1 MKAYPD
7 TSFLCA
13 LYRLQDNSSEAAAY
27 FAAMPEPLE
36 VTTLLLY
43 EFRQA
48 VRFQIRLHRADP
60 SKGYSRA
67 QGTKMLADLKADLI
81 SGELVTIPAPWPL
94 IHLAAERLSE
104 LYTDASGHRSMDI
117 LHVATAIELGA
128 KEFLTFD
135 GNQKKLAEAEGLVVP
150 LSSLL
155 PQLELRR
162 SKSPR

>member
-13 LYRLQDNSSEAAAY
+13 LYRLQDNSAQAAAY
-27 FAAMPEPLE
+27 FAAMPGPLE

-48 VRFQIRLHRADP
+48 VRFQIRLYRHD
-60 SKGYSRA
+60 STKGYPQVEGA
-67 QGTKMLADLKADLI
+67 KMLADLKADLVNGQVI
-81 SGELVTIPAPWPL
+81 TIPGPWPQ

-104 LYTDASGHRSMDI
+104 LYKDVNGHRSMDF

-135 GNQKKLAEAEGLVVP
+135 GNQKKLAEAEGFVVP
-150 LSSLL
+150 L
-155 PQLELRR
+155 
-162 SKSPR
+162 

>member
-1 MKAYPD
+1 MKVYPD

-13 LYRLQDNSSEAAAY
+13 LYRLQVNSAEAAAC
-27 FAAMPEPLE
+27 FAAMEGPLE

-48 VRFQIRLHRADP
+48 VRFQMRRHRHNP
-60 SKGYSRA
+60 SKGYPRA
-67 QGTKMLADLKADLI
+67 EGLKMLADLKTDLV
-81 SGELVTIPAPWPL
+81 SGEVITIPAPWPQ

-128 KEFLTFD
+128 KAFLTFD

-150 LSSLL
+150 L
-155 PQLELRR
+155 
-162 SKSPR
+162 

>member
-1 MKAYPD
+1 MKSFPD

-13 LYRLQDNSSEAAAY
+13 LYRLQANSAEAAAY
-27 FAAMPEPLE
+27 FAAMPGPLE

-48 VRFQIRLHRADP
+48 VRFQTRLHRYDS

-67 QGTKMLADLKADLI
+67 EGTKMLADLKTDLT
-81 SGELVTIPAPWPL
+81 SGEVITIPAPWPQ

-104 LYTDASGHRSMDI
+104 LYTDAAGHRSMDI
-117 LHVATAIELGA
+117 LHVATALELGV
-128 KEFLTFD
+128 KKFLTFD

-150 LSSLL
+150 V
-155 PQLELRR
+155 
-162 SKSPR
+162 

>member
-1 MKAYPD
+1 MVLTAPLTKSD
-7 TSFLCA
+7 FKS
-13 LYRLQDNSSEAAAY
+13 AAY
-27 FAAMPEPLE
+27 FTAMPGPLE

-48 VRFQIRLHRADP
+48 VRFQIRLHRHDP
-60 SKGYSRA
+60 AKGYPRA
-67 QGTKMLADLKADLI
+67 EGTKMLTDLKSDLV
-81 SGELVTIPAPWPL
+81 SGAVSTIPAPWPQ

-104 LYTDASGHRSMDI
+104 LYTDAGGHRSMDI

-150 LSSLL
+150 V
-155 PQLELRR
+155 
-162 SKSPR
+162 

>member
-7 TSFLCA
+7 TSFLGA
-13 LYRLQDNSSEAAAY
+13 LYRLQDNSAEAAAY
-27 FAAMPEPLE
+27 FAAMPGPLE

-48 VRFQIRLHRADP
+48 VRFQIRLHRHDA
-60 SKGYSRA
+60 SKGYPRA
-67 QGTKMLADLKADLI
+67 EGTKMLADLKADLV
-81 SGELVTIPAPWPL
+81 SGDVITIPAPWQQ
-94 IHLAAERLSE
+94 IHLAAGRLSE

-117 LHVATAIELGA
+117 LHVATAMELGV

-150 LSSLL
+150 V
-155 PQLELRR
+155 
-162 SKSPR
+162 

>member
-13 LYRLQDNSSEAAAY
+13 LYRLQANSPEAAAY
-27 FAAMPEPLE
+27 FAAMAGPLE

-48 VRFQIRLHRADP
+48 VRFQIRLHRHNP

-67 QGTKMLADLKADLI
+67 EGKKMLAHLKADLI
-81 SGELVTIPAPWPL
+81 SGDVVTIPAPWPQ

-104 LYTDASGHRSMDI
+104 LYTEASGHRSMDI

-128 KEFLTFD
+128 GAFLSFD
-135 GNQKKLAEAEGLVVP
+135 VNQKKLAEIEGLVVP
-150 LSSLL
+150 L
-155 PQLELRR
+155 
-162 SKSPR
+162 

>member
-13 LYRLQDNSSEAAAY
+13 IYRLQDNSADAAAY
-27 FAAMPEPLE
+27 FAAMPGPLE

-48 VRFQIRLHRADP
+48 VRFQIRLHRHDP
-60 SKGYSRA
+60 SKGYPQA
-67 QGTKMLADLKADLI
+67 EGTKMLADLKADLV
-81 SGELVTIPAPWPL
+81 SGEVVTLPAPWPQ

-104 LYTDASGHRSMDI
+104 LYTSTNGHRSMDI

-150 LSSLL
+150 V
-155 PQLELRR
+155 
-162 SKSPR
+162 

>member
-7 TSFLCA
+7 TSFFCA
-13 LYRLQDNSSEAAAY
+13 LYRLQANSSDAAAY
-27 FAAMPEPLE
+27 FTAMPGPLE

-48 VRFQIRLHRADP
+48 VRFQIRLHRHDP
-60 SKGYSRA
+60 AKGYPRA
-67 QGTKMLADLKADLI
+67 QGTKMLMNMKSDLV
-81 SGELVTIPAPWPL
+81 SGAVSTIPAPWPQ

-104 LYTDASGHRSMDI
+104 LYTDAGGHRSMDI

-135 GNQKKLAEAEGLVVP
+135 GNQKKLAEAEGLFVP
-150 LSSLL
+150 V
-155 PQLELRR
+155 
-162 SKSPR
+162 